1 MPEEGSEIV
10 EVRGRNTNV
19 GVKLLAVND
28 QGKYLLIRK
37 DPEKYPEMAN
47 KWDIPGGRWIPG
59 KEVIPK
65 TMERELRGETG
76 LDMSGKPSFV
86 AKQKFPHSRI
96 KDLEVV
102 RLTYKVKVS
111 GNIKLSDEHT
121 EHKWVTIDEMKNMDE
136 LDPLVKQLIDEGTI
150 V

>member
-37 DPEKYPEMAN
+37 NPEKYPEMAN

-65 TMERELRGETG
+65 TMERELKGETG
-76 LDMSGKPSFV
+76 LDISGKPLFV
-86 AKQKFPHSRI
+86 AKQKFSHNRI
-96 KDLEVV
+96 KNLDVV
-102 RLTYKVKVS
+102 RLTYKVNVT
-111 GNIKLSDEHT
+111 GNVDLSDEHT
-121 EHKWVTIDEMKNMDE
+121 EYKWVTIDEMKDMDE
-136 LDPLVKQLIDEGTI
+136 LDPLVRQLIDEEAI